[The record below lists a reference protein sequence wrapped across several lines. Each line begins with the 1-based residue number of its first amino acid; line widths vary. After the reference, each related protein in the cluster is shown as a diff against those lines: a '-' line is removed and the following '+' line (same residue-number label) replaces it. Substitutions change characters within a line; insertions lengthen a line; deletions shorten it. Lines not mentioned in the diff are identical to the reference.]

1 MTNFGLPLRI
11 DGRGRVADADAAT
24 HLRDLIEQF
33 LFTNLGERVNRPTFG
48 SGLLQL
54 VFAPNSDELAAALQ
68 FTIQGGLQ
76 QWLGDVATVA
86 GVSVQ
91 VVDAALNIAVAYAP
105 RGSSSVQVAQFTGS
119 L

>member
-1 MTNFGLPLRI
+1 MTNFGIPFRI
-11 DGRGRVADADAAT
+11 DGRGRVADADPDA

-68 FTIQGGLQ
+68 FTIQSGLQ

-86 GVSVQ
+86 GIDVTVNDATLRVSV
-91 VVDAALNIAVAYAP
+91 AYTP
-105 RGSSSVQVAQFTGS
+105 RGSANVRAAQFTGTV
-119 L
+119 